1 MIDAGLDDDDLLGIV
16 VPFYSDSYYLI
27 QLLESIAN
35 QSCSA
40 FEVLIVDDSRDQSLR
55 KCLGEMNPDISYSIL
70 ENGIN
75 LGPFATWNRGL
86 QEMFQKQ
93 KHCLI
98 SIVHEDDLLH
108 RDYVKNALLCYSKHR
123 DVDVFHSK
131 VKIIGKESRLKFSFQ
146 DSYKSLANFGVL
158 GKPIRSVGDTGL
170 ASILKNNF
178 VFCPSMM
185 FNVNKFD
192 VVEFDTRWQMV
203 SDLEFISKALLE
215 GRSLLQLPEKIYFYR
230 RHNNNLTAK
239 LTNTTKRFEEELQLF
254 REIEVR
260 CREAGFQ
267 KSAEVAKKA
276 RIIKLHIAYRML
288 LALIRL
294 DFGGIRRLMSVLL
307 LNKN

>member
-1 MIDAGLDDDDLLGIV
+1 MIDAGLDDDDLVGIV

-55 KCLGEMNPDISYSIL
+55 KCLGEMNSDISYSIL

-131 VKIIGKESRLKFSFQ
+131 VKIIGRKSRLKFSFQ

-170 ASILKNNF
+170 ASVLKNNF
-178 VFCPSMM
+178 VFCPTMM

-276 RIIKLHIAYRML
+276 RIIKLHIVYRML
-288 LALIRL
+288 LALIRF
-294 DFGGIRRLMSVLL
+294 DFGGIRRLLSVLL